1 MGCCAIYKRSATNR
15 YYYYSRGFFTWFMH
29 AWKANYAFAPL
40 HGELGAT
47 YNHLQP
53 HIVKTDAI
61 GIYAAE
67 EIVNK
72 SLQII
77 HSSLPTS

>member
-1 MGCCAIYKRSATNR
+1 
-15 YYYYSRGFFTWFMH
+15 MH
-29 AWKANYAFAPL
+29 DN
-40 HGELGAT
+40 
-47 YNHLQP
+47 LQSY
-53 HIVKTDAI
+53 ILKTDAI

>member
-1 MGCCAIYKRSATNR
+1 MLE
-15 YYYYSRGFFTWFMH
+15 
-29 AWKANYAFAPL
+29 KANHAFAPL
-40 HGELGAT
+40 HGELGAMHD
-47 YNHLQP
+47 NLQP
-53 HIVKTDAI
+53 HILRTDAI

>member
-1 MGCCAIYKRSATNR
+1 MGRRAIYKEILQIDTIITAGDSLLDLC
-15 YYYYSRGFFTWFMH
+15 MLE
-29 AWKANYAFAPL
+29 KANHAFAPL
-40 HGELGAT
+40 HGELGQCMIT
-47 YNHLQP
+47 YNP
-53 HIVKTDAI
+53 YFKTDAI

>member
-1 MGCCAIYKRSATNR
+1 MDTIITAGDSLLDLC
-15 YYYYSRGFFTWFMH
+15 MLE
-29 AWKANYAFAPL
+29 KANYAFAPL

-67 EIVNK
+67 EIVSK

-77 HSSLPTS
+77 HSSSPTS